1 MASSPRETAST
12 KKPWSSNPWTRTAR
26 RPGSSSA
33 TRIRTVRPSPLESWS
48 FEDTGEPGC
57 ACLAQAMPG
66 TLRLDDTRPPWR
78 RSGRDAGPP
87 VQFALV
93 SDAAPVMSTWIL
105 TGMSGAGKTTAP
117 RARPAV
123 AVVDARRGGELAAF
137 ESPPGVVVILLD
149 ASDAVLVRRLADS
162 SRPHPCSTAGAG
174 QAAVAAER
182 ELLVPL
188 RAAADVVID
197 TGALSDIE
205 LGERVIELVAPG
217 HGGATGLRCTV
228 SSFGFKYGPQAEADW
243 VIDSRILPNP
253 FWEPALRPLTGL
265 DEPVRTFLLDHPE
278 TSQLI
283 DRSAGLL
290 AWVIDQAGRRG
301 RRALHVAV
309 GCTGG
314 RHRSVVVATELA
326 GRLAAGGA
334 SVDVRHRDVHPP
346 DPPRRAPPDSRGRPL
361 PRQWSPSW
369 RRTFLRC
376 RIAGP
381 PCSRA

>member
-1 MASSPRETAST
+1 
-12 KKPWSSNPWTRTAR
+12 
-26 RPGSSSA
+26 
-33 TRIRTVRPSPLESWS
+33 
-48 FEDTGEPGC
+48 
-57 ACLAQAMPG
+57 MPG
-66 TLRLDDTRPPWR
+66 TLRLDDTPRPWR

-105 TGMSGAGKTTAP
+105 TGMSGAGKTTAL
-117 RARPAV
+117 RALEAAGVSAVDNLAVPLVAAFATVSRDRPAV

-137 ESPPGVVVILLD
+137 ESPPGVAVIFLD

-334 SVDVRHRDVHPP
+334 SVDVRHRDVHRP
-346 DPPRRAPPDSRGRPL
+346 DPR
-361 PRQWSPSW
+361 
-369 RRTFLRC
+369 
-376 RIAGP
+376 
-381 PCSRA
+381 